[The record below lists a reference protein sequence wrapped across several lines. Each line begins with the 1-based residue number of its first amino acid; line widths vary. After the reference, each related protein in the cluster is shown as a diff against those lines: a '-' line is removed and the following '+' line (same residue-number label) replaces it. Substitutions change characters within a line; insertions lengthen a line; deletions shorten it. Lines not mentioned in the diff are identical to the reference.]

1 MSGRFV
7 DFRRWA
13 VAGLDCRD
21 AESERGSAMQRIVG
35 KRISTTAS
43 SSAPEK
49 GGGGGG
55 YIEVMTVVA
64 SATAVSGQFRQQR
77 RSEQHIKKDTD
88 RFRGA
93 GKSVTLVDQT
103 GQLTNQKVVALAP
116 EPIFVE
122 HSRASSSWYYCCPFS
137 LTLL

>member
-7 DFRRWA
+7 EFRRWA

-49 GGGGGG
+49 GGGG

-64 SATAVSGQFRQQR
+64 SATAVSGQFGGALL
-77 RSEQHIKKDTD
+77 HTD
-88 RFRGA
+88 EA
-93 GKSVTLVDQT
+93 NST
-103 GQLTNQKVVALAP
+103 
-116 EPIFVE
+116 
-122 HSRASSSWYYCCPFS
+122 
-137 LTLL
+137 